1 MVKWSYTP
9 RVQIVGRAKNP
20 EAITA
25 GMARISRDPT
35 PVPQLIKEARDNTA
49 LARQRNQRVVYEYGH
64 NSVAEHGCF
73 SAAIWDIPRL
83 LSLEIVRHRLA
94 AYTQHSGRY
103 IPFEEV
109 PRQFYLPRAYRRGK
123 ARRLFEEAVSQ
134 SHAAYREIY
143 AGCAAYLLE
152 KYPRMRPASAER
164 RATEDARYA
173 LPLAQTTQVG
183 VTTNARAFAL
193 MITRLLS
200 SPLPEFQET
209 GERLF
214 AQLHPIA
221 PSLFPEK
228 YIRALPYPQSGLD
241 AVQEA
246 AAALGVI
253 PANTPNPPDS
263 PSDTPTDPAVN
274 PANPT
279 VIPAHT
285 AVNPANSAV
294 IPAKAGIHPPQGA
307 ASATPTVN
315 HSVRLVHYDPDG
327 ERHLAAALLFHGSR
341 VTFTA
346 AQQAA
351 ARLDAEQVGQV
362 IRSAYRGLHAHDTLL
377 REFELLHYQFELVMS
392 EAAYHQFIRHR
403 MKSEVSQ
410 SHSPVHG
417 RTLPPLVRN
426 AGFADRYRRTLDF
439 LEETYRALGA
449 DRRAEIVLANGHNLR
464 ILADLNAREI
474 VEMSRIRSDRHA
486 QWDIRNVSD
495 AIAAAVT
502 RVHPRVG
509 AACGGRDAF
518 KDGTAKVLPHTDMPQ

>member
-9 RVQIVGRAKNP
+9 RVQIVGRAARNP

-109 PRQFYLPRAYRRGK
+109 TRQFYLPRAYRRGK
-123 ARRLFEEAVSQ
+123 ARRLIEEAISQ
-134 SHAAYREIY
+134 SYAAYRTMY
-143 AGCAAYLLE
+143 AGCTAYLLD
-152 KYPRMRPASAER
+152 KFPRMRASSAKR
-164 RATEDARYA
+164 RATEDARYV

-183 VTTNARAFAL
+183 VTTNAREFAL

-209 GERLF
+209 GEKLF

-228 YIRALPYPQSGLD
+228 YIHALPYPQSGLD
-241 AVQEA
+241 AVNA
-246 AAALGVI
+246 TVAALEIGSAQTDRNTLDGSRSSG
-253 PANTPNPPDS
+253 ANAS
-263 PSDTPTDPAVN
+263 EAV
-274 PANPT
+274 
-279 VIPAHT
+279 
-285 AVNPANSAV
+285 
-294 IPAKAGIHPPQGA
+294 KL
-307 ASATPTVN
+307 
-315 HSVRLVHYDPDG
+315 VRFDPDG
-327 ERHLAAALLFHGSR
+327 ERHLAAALLFHCSHM
-341 VTFTA
+341 TLTA
-346 AQQAA
+346 AQQAV
-351 ARLDAEQVGQV
+351 ARLDTDQVGRL

-403 MKSEVSQ
+403 MKTEVSQ
-410 SHSPVHG
+410 AHSPAHG

-426 AGFADRYRRTLDF
+426 AGFSDLYHHTLDL
-439 LEETYRALGA
+439 LEETYNALGGNA
-449 DRRAEIVLANGHNLR
+449 RAEILLANGHNLR
-464 ILADLNAREI
+464 ILADLNAREV
-474 VEMSRIRSDRHA
+474 VEFSRIRSDRYA

-495 AIAAAVT
+495 AIVAAVT
-502 RVHPRVG
+502 RVHPHVG
-509 AACGGRDAF
+509 LACGGRDTF
-518 KDGTAKVLPHTDMPQ
+518 KDGTAAVLPDIDFPT

>member
-1 MVKWSYTP
+1 MVNWSYTP
-9 RVQIVGRAKNP
+9 RVQIVGRAARSP

-109 PRQFYLPRAYRRGK
+109 SRQFYLPREYRRGR
-123 ARRLFEEAVSQ
+123 ARRVFEEAVSR
-134 SHAAYREIY
+134 SYAAYREIY
-143 AGCAAYLLE
+143 AGCTAYLLD
-152 KYPRMRPASAER
+152 KYPRMRASSAER
-164 RATEDARYA
+164 RATEDARYV

-183 VTTNARAFAL
+183 VTTNAREFAL

-200 SPLPEFQET
+200 SPLPESRET
-209 GERLF
+209 GEKLF

-228 YIRALPYPQSGLD
+228 YIHALPYPQSGWD

-246 AAALGVI
+246 AATLGI
-253 PANTPNPPDS
+253 AATSKGDDISNADS
-263 PSDTPTDPAVN
+263 PLPTGSGEA
-274 PANPT
+274 
-279 VIPAHT
+279 
-285 AVNPANSAV
+285 
-294 IPAKAGIHPPQGA
+294 
-307 ASATPTVN
+307 
-315 HSVRLVHYDPDG
+315 VRLIRFDPDG
-327 ERHLAAALLFHGSR
+327 ERNVAAALLFHSSQQTHAG
-341 VTFTA
+341 
-346 AQQAA
+346 AQQAVA
-351 ARLDAEQVGQV
+351 NLDAEQVGQV
-362 IRSAYRGLHAHDTLL
+362 IRSAYRGLHAHDTIL
-377 REFELLHYQFELVMS
+377 REFELLHYQFEMVMS

-403 MKSEVSQ
+403 MKTEISQ
-410 SHSPVHG
+410 AHSPAHG

-426 AGFADRYRRTLDF
+426 AGFADMYLRTLDH
-439 LEETYRALGA
+439 LEETYLSLGA
-449 DRRAEIVLANGHNLR
+449 DQRAEIVLANGHNTR
-464 ILADLNAREI
+464 ILVDLNAREV

-495 AIAAAVT
+495 AIVSAVKH
-502 RVHPRVG
+502 VHPHVG
-509 AACGGRDAF
+509 LVCGGRDSF
-518 KDGTAKVLPHTDMPQ
+518 KDGTAEVLSDTIISP

>member
-9 RVQIVGRAKNP
+9 RVQIVGRAARNP

-123 ARRLFEEAVSQ
+123 PRRLIEEAVSQ
-134 SHAAYREIY
+134 SHAAYQTIY
-143 AGCAAYLLE
+143 AGCTAYLLE
-152 KYPRMRPASAER
+152 KYPRMRAVSAAR
-164 RATEDARYA
+164 RATEDARYV

-183 VTTNARAFAL
+183 VTTNAREFAL
-193 MITRLLS
+193 MISRLLS

-209 GERLF
+209 GEKLF

-228 YIRALPYPQSGLD
+228 YVHALPYPQSGRD
-241 AVQEA
+241 AIQET
-246 AAALGVI
+246 AAALAISPASAGV
-253 PANTPNPPDS
+253 NTPHAGE
-263 PSDTPTDPAVN
+263 PS
-274 PANPT
+274 
-279 VIPAHT
+279 
-285 AVNPANSAV
+285 
-294 IPAKAGIHPPQGA
+294 
-307 ASATPTVN
+307 ASAAN
-315 HSVRLVHYDPDG
+315 AAVRLVRYDPDG
-327 ERHLAAALLFHGSR
+327 ERHLAAALLFHNSQM
-341 VTFTA
+341 TLAA
-346 AQQAA
+346 AQEAVT
-351 ARLDAEQVGQV
+351 RLDGDQVGRL

-392 EAAYHQFIRHR
+392 ESAYHQFIRHR
-403 MKSEVSQ
+403 MKTEVSQ
-410 SHSPVHG
+410 THSPGHG

-426 AGFADRYRRTLDF
+426 AGFADAYNRTLDL
-439 LEETYRALGA
+439 LEETYQALGA
-449 DRRAEIVLANGHNLR
+449 DQRAEILLANGHNLR
-464 ILADLNAREI
+464 ILVDLNAREV

-495 AIAAAVT
+495 AMVAAVT
-502 RVHPRVG
+502 RVHPHVG
-509 AACGGRDAF
+509 LACGGRDTF
-518 KDGTAKVLPHTDMPQ
+518 KEGTAAVLPDTAL

>member
-9 RVQIVGRAKNP
+9 RVQIVGRAARNP

-109 PRQFYLPRAYRRGK
+109 QRQFYLPKEYRRGK
-123 ARRLFEEAVSQ
+123 ARRLFEEAVSR
-134 SHAAYREIY
+134 SYAAYREIY
-143 AGCAAYLLE
+143 AGCTAYLLE
-152 KYPRMRPASAER
+152 KYPRMRAASAER
-164 RATEDARYA
+164 RATEDARYV

-183 VTTNARAFAL
+183 VTTNAREFAL
-193 MITRLLS
+193 MMTRLLS
-200 SPLPEFQET
+200 SPLPEFRAT
-209 GERLF
+209 GEKLF

-221 PSLFPEK
+221 PSLFPKK
-228 YIRALPYPQSGLD
+228 YIHALPYPQSGLN
-241 AVQEA
+241 AIQEVA
-246 AAALGVI
+246 ATLGIVSDHEESG
-253 PANTPNPPDS
+253 TPRTNS
-263 PSDTPTDPAVN
+263 QSTASSGDP
-274 PANPT
+274 
-279 VIPAHT
+279 
-285 AVNPANSAV
+285 
-294 IPAKAGIHPPQGA
+294 
-307 ASATPTVN
+307 
-315 HSVRLVHYDPDG
+315 VRLVRYDPDG
-327 ERHLAAALLFHGSR
+327 ERHVAAALLFHGSQL
-341 VTFTA
+341 TLTD
-346 AQQAA
+346 AQQAVA
-351 ARLDAEQVGQV
+351 SLDAEQAGQI
-362 IRSAYRGLHAHDTLL
+362 IRSAYRGLHAHDTIL

-403 MKSEVSQ
+403 MKTEVSQ
-410 SHSPVHG
+410 AHSPAHG

-426 AGFADRYRRTLDF
+426 AGFADDYKRTLDL
-439 LEETYRALGA
+439 LEGTFHALGA
-449 DRRAEIVLANGHNLR
+449 DQRAEIVLANGHNLR
-464 ILADLNAREI
+464 ILADLNAREV

-495 AIAAAVT
+495 AIVAAVK
-502 RVHPRVG
+502 RVHPHVG
-509 AACGGRDAF
+509 LACGGRDSF
-518 KDGTAKVLPHTDMPQ
+518 KDGTAAVLPDTVISP